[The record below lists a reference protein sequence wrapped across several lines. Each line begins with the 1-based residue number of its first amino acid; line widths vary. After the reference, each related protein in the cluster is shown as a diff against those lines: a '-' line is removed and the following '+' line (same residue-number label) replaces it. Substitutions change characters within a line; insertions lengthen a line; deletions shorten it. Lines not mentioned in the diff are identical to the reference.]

1 MADIHIGGNVQGS
14 NIVSGNNNVVNQQ
27 IQNSFNKADS
37 ADIQAELKETLKQ
50 LATAVEAMSK
60 ALPAEQATEAVDD
73 LGKLVEEATKPKP
86 NKKWYSVSVDGL
98 VKAAE
103 NIGKV
108 GEPVI
113 DLSRKVLSLLTD
125 GIIK

>member
-1 MADIHIGGNVQGS
+1 
-14 NIVSGNNNVVNQQ
+14 
-27 IQNSFNKADS
+27 
-37 ADIQAELKETLKQ
+37 
-50 LATAVEAMSK
+50 MSK
-60 ALPAEQATEAVDD
+60 SLPAEQAAEAADD

-113 DLSRKVLSLLTD
+113 DLSRKVLSLLT
-125 GIIK
+125 GGVIK